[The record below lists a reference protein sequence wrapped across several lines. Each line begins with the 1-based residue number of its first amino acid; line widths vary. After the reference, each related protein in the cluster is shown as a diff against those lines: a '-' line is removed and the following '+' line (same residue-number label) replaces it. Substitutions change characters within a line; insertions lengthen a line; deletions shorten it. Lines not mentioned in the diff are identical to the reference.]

1 MSDNKE
7 WIPIMIKLITRLAAG
22 LAATSIAA
30 LPLIIG
36 TYAHAINKHEQGG
49 SDAVVLTPDTVREV
63 EPAQVV
69 AGALGGAIVTGAAF
83 VASTQLRR
91 YRNSAP
97 RPV

>member
-1 MSDNKE
+1 M
-7 WIPIMIKLITRLAAG
+7 MINLITRLAAG

-36 TYAHAINKHEQGG
+36 TSAHAINKHEQGG
-49 SDAVVLTPDTVREV
+49 GDAVILTPDTGREV
-63 EPAQVV
+63 EPAQVA

-83 VASTQLRR
+83 VASTRLRR
-91 YRNSAP
+91 YRDSAP